1 MKVITEWI
9 EIIKVRKEKHCQ
21 PQIPS
26 SAKTTFSNK
35 SKIKVF
41 FLDKVS
47 VKLSPF
53 IQEEMQKEVLQAERM
68 TTERE

>member
-9 EIIKVRKEKHCQ
+9 EIIKVHKEKHCQ

-26 SAKTTFSNK
+26 SAKTTFGNK

-41 FLDKVS
+41 FIDKV
-47 VKLSPF
+47 
-53 IQEEMQKEVLQAERM
+53 
-68 TTERE
+68 